1 MRKITHIALAAALAA
16 LCVLPAA
23 GQSYKASKV
32 REKSE
37 PEPLSF
43 SRSITTRKTISTN
56 LRECTSGWKIKECE
70 LDNGTYWNAF
80 DDNYIRYDCVFYN
93 LSAEKE
99 NYDLWI
105 QMKLYYR
112 GPNELELTAYKF
124 TLFGNRHP
132 VMQLSSEDDYFNRT
146 WLWRVMHDKE
156 TVELQRKTAEECF
169 IIVAD
174 SLEDFLRN
182 GPKAESQLLD

>member
-16 LCVLPAA
+16 LCVLPAN

-56 LRECTSGWKIKECE
+56 LRECTSGWTIKECE

-80 DDNYIRYDCVFYN
+80 DDNYIRYDCVFYD

-124 TLFGNRHP
+124 TLFGNRYP
-132 VMQLSSEDDYFNRT
+132 VMHLSTTDDKFNRT
-146 WLWRVMHDKE
+146 WLWRVMHDEE
-156 TVELQRKTAEECF
+156 TIELQREIAKDYF
-169 IIVAD
+169 NLIAD
-174 SLEDFLRN
+174 SLQRFLRY
-182 GPKAESQLLD
+182 GPDYESELLY